1 MISLT
6 PILDHLKPKPADFA
20 HAWFRDFG
28 MAAEYAKIDPERLPL
43 PALWLVRAADKS
55 NAADNEGLAEDMT
68 LAFDAVIAIANI
80 RTQRAGETDDVLLAY
95 RHAVRK
101 LLQGWEIAPEVMP
114 IKFKGGQVLEITD
127 GDIYWRDRYQFD
139 ALITNYLP
147 DPVGY
152 DSLNYIGAP
161 AL

>member
-6 PILDHLKPKPADFA
+6 PVLDHLRTKPSDFT

-28 MAAEYAKIDPERLPL
+28 MAAEFAQIDPKALPV
-43 PALWLVRAADKS
+43 PAIWLIRASDKS
-55 NAADNEGLAEDMT
+55 DSVDTEGRAEDMD
-68 LAFDAVIAIANI
+68 LAFDAVIAIENI
-80 RTQRAGETDDVLLAY
+80 RTQRAGETDDVLLDY

-101 LLQGWEIAPEVMP
+101 ALQGWEVAADVKP
-114 IKFKGGQVLEITD
+114 IKFKGGRVMEYTAT
-127 GDIYWRDRYQFD
+127 DIYWADRYRFN

-147 DPVGY
+147 DPGPY